1 MHFLFCHCGI
11 AIRSIKEDSSI
22 FKGGWGFLECGH
34 EGWVAITDTSSCL
47 PVNRYIIREALKS
60 KVFPTEGVSFN
71 YHILLALKM
80 LIFQFSLN

>member
-22 FKGGWGFLECGH
+22 FKGDCWFLECGR
-34 EGWVAITDTSSCL
+34 EGWVAITDTSLCL
-47 PVNRYIIREALKS
+47 PVNRYIIREALGN
-60 KVFPTEGVSFN
+60 KVYPTEGVSSN

-80 LIFQFSLN
+80 LIFHFSLN